1 MSIRQWSGARKINA
15 EFQMPGGQE
24 RGEQEDRMRAFVCNS
39 NITNQQITGQRC
51 LMKIHMVDVGGGRER
66 EEWEVQT
73 WGLLRNSKVFM
84 SMPAMLPRA
93 RVPRAASLGLK
104 P

>member
-39 NITNQQITGQRC
+39 NITNQQITGQRS
-51 LMKIHMVDVGGGRER
+51 LMKMHTVDVGGERER
-66 EEWEVQT
+66 ERGMESPGV
-73 WGLLRNSKVFM
+73 G
-84 SMPAMLPRA
+84 PAEKFKGIHVHA
-93 RVPRAASLGLK
+93 SHAAKGKGAQGS
-104 P
+104 

>member
-51 LMKIHMVDVGGGRER
+51 LMKMHMVDVGGERER
-66 EEWEVQT
+66 GMGSPDV
-73 WGLLRNSKVFM
+73 G
-84 SMPAMLPRA
+84 PAEKFKGIHVHA
-93 RVPRAASLGLK
+93 SHAAKGQGAQGS
-104 P
+104 